1 MNLFY
6 NQPSPPAT
14 RTASVTYSPSNE
26 QAAWFAIAYTAATI
40 HGYISEEARE
50 ALCKMLASKQM
61 YRGHELVD
69 YFKEVWKVRDQVSP
83 KEIIRQAAKR
93 INQEH
98 APTLF
103 CIITDILL
111 TKGYL
116 TKQEENLLDYIS
128 VMLSLDTKT
137 TNTILEVLLTKNKG
151 NYIEW

>member
-6 NQPSPPAT
+6 NQSSPLAT
-14 RTASVTYSPSNE
+14 RTAPSVYAPSNE
-26 QAAWFAIAYTAATI
+26 QAAWLAMAYTAASI
-40 HGYISEEARE
+40 HGDIAEEARE
-50 ALCKMLASKQM
+50 ALCKLLAAKQM
-61 YRGHELVD
+61 YRGHEMVD
-69 YFKEVWKVRDQVSP
+69 YFKEVWKVKDHLPP

-93 INQEH
+93 VNQDH

-116 TKQEENLLDYIS
+116 TRQEENLLDYIS

-137 TNTILEVLLTKNKG
+137 SNTILEVLLIKNKG
-151 NYIEW
+151 NCIE